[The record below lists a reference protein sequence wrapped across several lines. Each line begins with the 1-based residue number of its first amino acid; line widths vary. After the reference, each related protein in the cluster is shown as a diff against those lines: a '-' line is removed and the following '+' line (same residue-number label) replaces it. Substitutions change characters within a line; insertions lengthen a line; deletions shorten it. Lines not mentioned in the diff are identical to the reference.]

1 MNKTGVCLDCPLR
14 YRESLDLPNN
24 PNPDILFIGGY
35 PISIDVERGPFM
47 GKNSHLLKQVV
58 ETVRKQRQGGMQMR
72 LSYSY
77 IAQCAPEYD
86 AENKKYQINA
96 DVMHRCSQHILEH
109 IDTEKPKCIVALGTD
124 AIRGLGLKGTEGDLR
139 GGIYQ
144 IKTTD
149 GVPIPVVC
157 TYHIVK
163 VSREPGLL
171 PTLKKDINKAFIV
184 ASDSLGD
191 QELDL
196 RWHTEADKIVRSLT
210 GLTEYAERFRKA
222 KNRPL
227 PVAIDTETSSLT
239 PYNPNDRM
247 IAVSLSWADL
257 QGYAFAWEHREKKF
271 TPDEYAE
278 MYKAL
283 SDLVSSENIYWI
295 TANGKFDQQWIRMR
309 YSLPLRSIKYDTML
323 AEHILDEDKKGEYSL
338 KDITRDR
345 FPSMGKYE
353 EELHEHLEASWQ
365 VKRDEIA
372 RLTTEHKENEEKRI
386 IEWWTGLER
395 EDRHR
400 FVSGWLERGI
410 ILLEDTNSL
419 LDVQLRKYRGE
430 MLITKKYQKS
440 VLKMVKGLDI
450 EERKKLGLHTEL
462 VIPPELEHETFED
475 APLDVLLKYAA
486 IDALT
491 TRMITKDQREH
502 DFKDDEK
509 LLNRVKVREKQAPK
523 TRGIF
528 NAMQEITMPM
538 SEVLAEMEFNGVRFD
553 RDKARQYRETIL
565 ESMAEAKDA
574 LYTEIGREFNL
585 NSSSPDVANILF
597 DEMHLPVLKR
607 TDSGAPS
614 VDADTLKQ
622 LADDH
627 DLPFLHKLLTYRKL
641 DKCLHTYIDNWL
653 KMSELD
659 GRIHCSFNQIG
670 TATYRL
676 SSSNPERY
684 SRLGL
689 L

>member
-1 MNKTGVCLDCPLR
+1 MNKTGVCLGCPLR
-14 YRESLDLPNN
+14 NRESLDLPDQ
-24 PNPDILFIGGY
+24 PNPDILFVGGY
-35 PISIDVERGPFM
+35 PISVDVERGPFM
-47 GKNSHLLKQVV
+47 GKNSQLLRQVV
-58 ETVRKQRQGGMQMR
+58 ETVRKHRQGGVKVQ
-72 LSYSY
+72 LSFGYV
-77 IAQCAPEYD
+77 AMCAPEYD
-86 AENKKYQINA
+86 TDNKKYKINA
-96 DVMHRCSQHILEH
+96 DVMHRCSQHILQY
-109 IDTEKPKCIVALGTD
+109 IDAEKPRCIVALGTD
-124 AIRGLGLKGTEGDLR
+124 AIKGLGLKGTEGDLR

-144 IKTTD
+144 IKTSD
-149 GVPIPVVC
+149 GQPIPVVC

-171 PTLKKDINKAFIV
+171 PTLKKDINKAFVI
-184 ASDSLGD
+184 ASESLGD
-191 QELDL
+191 QELNL
-196 RWHTEADKIVRSLT
+196 KWHTDAEKIVRSLK
-210 GLTEYAERFRKA
+210 GLTEYAEKFRAA

-239 PYNPNDRM
+239 PYNQNDRM
-247 IAVSLSWADL
+247 IAVSLSWSDM
-257 QGYAFAWEHREKKF
+257 QGYAFAWEHRDKVF
-271 TPDEYAE
+271 TPDEYGRMFE
-278 MYKAL
+278 AL
-283 SDLVSSENIYWI
+283 SDLVSSDSIYWI

-309 YSLPLRSIKYDTML
+309 YALPLRSIKYDTML

-365 VKRDEIA
+365 KKRDEIA
-372 RLTTEHKENEEKRI
+372 RLTAEHKEGEEQGI
-386 IEWWTGLER
+386 LAWWTGLDRQE
-395 EDRHR
+395 RHR
-400 FVSGWLERGI
+400 YVSDWLARGI
-410 ILLEDTNSL
+410 ILLEDTNAL
-419 LDVQLRKYRGE
+419 IDVQMRKYRGE
-430 MLITKKYQKS
+430 LVITKKYQKS
-440 VLKMVKGLDI
+440 VLKMVKGLDL
-450 EERKKLGLHTEL
+450 EERKRLGLHTEL
-462 VIPPELEHETFED
+462 EIPPELENETFED

-491 TRMITKDQREH
+491 TRMIAKDQREH

-509 LLNRVKVREKQAPK
+509 LLNRVKIREKQAPK
-523 TRGIF
+523 TKGIF

-538 SEVLAEMEFNGVRFD
+538 SEVLAEMEYNGVRFD
-553 RDKARQYRETIL
+553 RDKARQYREVIL
-565 ESMAEAKDA
+565 ESMAAAKDA

-585 NSSSPDVANILF
+585 SSSSPDVSNILF
-597 DEMHLPVLKR
+597 EEMHLPVLKR

-622 LADDH
+622 LADDY

-641 DKCLHTYIDNWL
+641 DKCLHTYIENWL